1 MPLRLQVVIKV
12 KSNNSTFLGIPAT
25 LTGLRRNASET
36 LHLSLANPFD
46 ACESITNDISGAA
59 ACAFPWW
66 KSQIRN
72 RYCISNQQ
80 VLIHCML
87 YTGMAVLLQRGN
99 CSFSQKANHL
109 QQANA
114 AVGLVANTD
123 EGKAAAP
130 TSLTLAFLQ
139 CSQSSRHRGVASVQ
153 VACLCPWMI
162 LSLTLTIS

>member
-1 MPLRLQVVIKV
+1 MIEV

-46 ACESITNDISGAA
+46 ACESITNDMSGAA
-59 ACAFPWW
+59 ACPFPWW
-66 KSQIRN
+66 KSPSN
-72 RYCISNQQ
+72 RYGITIQQ

-153 VACLCPWMI
+153 IACLCPWMI
-162 LSLTLTIS
+162 LSLTLTTS